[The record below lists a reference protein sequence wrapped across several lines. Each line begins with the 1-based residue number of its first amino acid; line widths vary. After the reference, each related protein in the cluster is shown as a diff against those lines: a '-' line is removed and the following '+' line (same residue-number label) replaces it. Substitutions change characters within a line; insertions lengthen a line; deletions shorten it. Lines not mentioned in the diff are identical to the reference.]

1 MFLVGVVPAL
11 VELVPLLLPL
21 AQAYGI
27 HPPLFGII
35 FLAAMEVGFLC
46 PPAELNIYFALAM
59 FNKNI
64 RYVAASGLPQWVL
77 RMEPHG
83 QRFLRSGARCW

>member
-1 MFLVGVVPAL
+1 
-11 VELVPLLLPL
+11 
-21 AQAYGI
+21 
-27 HPPLFGII
+27 
-35 FLAAMEVGFLC
+35 MEVGFLC

-77 RMEPHG
+77 RMELRG
-83 QRFLRSGARCW
+83 QRFLRSGAPCWSTQSFQLKYRLLGVTVDPVDALPR